1 MRLFANNKVFRNASW
16 LFAGGMLTTA
26 LIVIQQS
33 IVARYLGPTIYGVLA
48 LVITAGEILVQLIDF
63 RSWETA
69 TTFTPRL
76 LKGDLPGQALDLI
89 KWLVLLEVGSGAI
102 ATILLIGFSLVA
114 SDMLNAF
121 GRFGLYAA
129 ILPFIFINNGVS
141 GAIMRLFDRFSWLVG
156 RSVAAAALRL
166 TIVALVVW
174 YGGTVETVIAA
185 YVLAEALTA
194 LISLTLVIVVLR
206 RVPDFEHNLSLLRW
220 PKKLDAAR
228 DVMRFSWQA
237 WLSGT
242 VKGIQ
247 TRFDLAAL
255 GFLAPT
261 SQVGL
266 YRSSLDLT
274 STISKLSNPFQAA
287 IFPELSHLSSS
298 GNKKRFIK
306 VCWQT
311 FLIMAL
317 MILPALL
324 ILTFAKAQIITLL
337 LGEAYLPAGSIMV
350 ALAWGLGINAMFG
363 WLRPALLS
371 IGKIRVVNRVA
382 FITAAIDMALILV
395 LVPRWGAF
403 GAAVATMTMYVLTD
417 LLLLFALVRS
427 LGQDQPMIEGLP
439 YVIES

>member
-16 LFAGGMLTTA
+16 LFAGGILTTA
-26 LIVIQQS
+26 LIVLQQS
-33 IVARYLGPTIYGVLA
+33 IVARYLGPAIYGVLA
-48 LVITAGEILVQLIDF
+48 LVITVGEILVQLIDF

-69 TTFTPRL
+69 TTFTPRF
-76 LKGDLPGQALDLI
+76 LKSDVQSQALDLI
-89 KWLVLLEVGSGAI
+89 KWLLLLEIGSGAL
-102 ATILLIGFSLVA
+102 ATLLLLGFSQVA
-114 SDMLNAF
+114 TDIPNAF
-121 GRFGLYAA
+121 ERFGLYAV

-141 GAIMRLFDRFSWLVG
+141 GAVLRIFDRFSWLVG

-166 TIVALVVW
+166 TFVAVVIW
-174 YGGTVETVIAA
+174 YGGTVETVIVA
-185 YVLAEALTA
+185 YVTAEALTA
-194 LISLTLVIVVLR
+194 LISLTLVIVILR
-206 RVPDFEHNLSLLRW
+206 RVPEFEHDRNLLRR

-228 DVMRFSWQA
+228 DVVRFSWQA
-237 WLSGT
+237 WMSGT
-242 VKGIQ
+242 VKGVQ

-274 STISKLSNPFQAA
+274 SAISKLSNPFQAA
-287 IFPELSHLSSS
+287 IFPELSQLSSS

-317 MILPALL
+317 MILPALF
-324 ILTFAKAQIITLL
+324 ILTFAKEQIITLL
-337 LGEAYLPAGSIMV
+337 LGQAYLPAGSIMV

-382 FITAAIDMALILV
+382 FVTAAVDVALILL

-417 LLLLFALVRS
+417 FLLLCALARA
-427 LGQDQPMIEGLP
+427 LGQDQSTIEGFP
-439 YVIES
+439 YVI